1 MRIYILSFYIFL
13 IYFYGDDVNITRRKN
28 TCFYLLRH
36 LASRRIFI
44 PVG

>member
-1 MRIYILSFYIFL
+1 MSAN
-13 IYFYGDDVNITRRKN
+13 IYFIILYFPVVVVLILHVEKS